1 VISGHGKLALIEKDD
16 SLNIMIKRR
25 DDGFELIPL
34 YLAFPGQ
41 RLIYALARSP
51 CRTSTKAMEWHGNG
65 IRIITVMDSVL
76 KIYFGFFSFS
86 FHDLVVK
93 SEVEIIKNSRTR
105 NFFLQLIGR
114 PFTFSVFPSFFGLF

>member
-1 VISGHGKLALIEKDD
+1 
-16 SLNIMIKRR
+16 
-25 DDGFELIPL
+25 
-34 YLAFPGQ
+34 
-41 RLIYALARSP
+41 
-51 CRTSTKAMEWHGNG
+51 MEWHGNG

-114 PFTFSVFPSFFGLF
+114 PFTF